1 MKGDNNFQ
9 GILFESLFNHA
20 SIGIIVS
27 DQKGNIFIINDYA
40 LKMFQYER
48 DDIVNKS
55 VELLIPKRFN
65 HAPLRSEFE
74 QKPQNRPMGMGRDLF
89 GLKKNG
95 EEFSIE
101 ISLSFFEM
109 YGEKYFIAFISDIH
123 MRKRAEEEL
132 KELNE
137 ELERKVNVRTKDL
150 KEALDKEKTLGELK
164 SKFVSIAS
172 HEFKTP
178 LSTISSSAYLLSQ
191 YHLTQ
196 DQVKREK
203 HIQRIQNAVN
213 SLNNILDDFLSQGR
227 IEEGK
232 IQIVIQPFNLEDLM
246 LESIQDF
253 NLQLKTGQSIEY
265 CHSGD
270 KIINSDK
277 SALKH
282 ILQNLVSNAIKF
294 SEQNSTITVE
304 TKVFNKVLSLRI
316 QDCGIGIPKSDQAHL
331 FERFYRA
338 QNAMNI
344 KGTGLGLH
352 IVSKY
357 IELLRGSIECSSEEN
372 KGTEFIIILENV

>member
-277 SALKH
+277 SAL
-282 ILQNLVSNAIKF
+282 
-294 SEQNSTITVE
+294 
-304 TKVFNKVLSLRI
+304 
-316 QDCGIGIPKSDQAHL
+316 
-331 FERFYRA
+331 
-338 QNAMNI
+338 
-344 KGTGLGLH
+344 
-352 IVSKY
+352 
-357 IELLRGSIECSSEEN
+357 
-372 KGTEFIIILENV
+372 